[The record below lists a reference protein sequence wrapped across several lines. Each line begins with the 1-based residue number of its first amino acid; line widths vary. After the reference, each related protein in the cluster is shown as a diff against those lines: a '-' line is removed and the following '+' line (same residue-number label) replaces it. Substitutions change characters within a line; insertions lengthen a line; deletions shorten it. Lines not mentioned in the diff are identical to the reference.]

1 MEFARYRVIII
12 DEISMVSSVSSQF
25 IADINDRLNEMKE
38 TGMHGDITFGGCHV
52 VWCGDFYQLSPV
64 GQSAL
69 YKTNANNANA
79 GVGRTLWL
87 QGITHSVFLSESVR
101 QEGDGKLQELLESV
115 RDGSLEEQLHVL
127 NGRVLSSTCGPE
139 PDMNV
144 TTVTVTDSNRQT

>member
-1 MEFARYRVIII
+1 
-12 DEISMVSSVSSQF
+12 
-25 IADINDRLNEMKE
+25 
-38 TGMHGDITFGGCHV
+38 MHGDITFGGCHV

-144 TTVTVTDSNRQT
+144 TTVTVTDSNSNCYCYCVSQQRPSPSFQSDCDGQHRHGG